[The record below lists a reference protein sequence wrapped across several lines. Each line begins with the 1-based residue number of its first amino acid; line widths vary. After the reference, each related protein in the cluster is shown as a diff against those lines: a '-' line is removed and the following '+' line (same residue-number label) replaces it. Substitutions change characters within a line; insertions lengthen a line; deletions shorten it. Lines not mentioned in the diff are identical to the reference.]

1 MTRTVQLNPQDAEG
15 FFYLGLTQLKMGHV
29 DEAALDIRKAVTINP
44 HADNYHFALGV
55 IFKLQGNL
63 AAALEEFRA
72 ELALNPNHSA
82 ARAQIAQLERLQAA
96 QPTGKTPPLGLLHS
110 IQLQRR

>member
-1 MTRTVQLNPQDAEG
+1 ME
-15 FFYLGLTQLKMGHV
+15 HV
-29 DEAALDIRKAVTINP
+29 DEAALDVRQAVTINP

-82 ARAQIAQLERLQAA
+82 ARAQVEQLERPKAA
-96 QPTGKTPPLGLLHS
+96 PATVESPPPDSHS
-110 IQLQRR
+110 TRVPESGTRATIPPMNQ